1 MRLLADAGLTPE
13 TVQGCTLIQLYKYTH
28 KNNSKKE
35 LHILLLKSIVLG
47 NHKQQT
53 LCEHNIL
60 YYHSLISHTGFGN
73 KDQDIRGG

>member
-1 MRLLADAGLTPE
+1 ME
-13 TVQGCTLIQLYKYTH
+13 LY
-28 KNNSKKE
+28 
-35 LHILLLKSIVLG
+35 ILLLKSIVLG